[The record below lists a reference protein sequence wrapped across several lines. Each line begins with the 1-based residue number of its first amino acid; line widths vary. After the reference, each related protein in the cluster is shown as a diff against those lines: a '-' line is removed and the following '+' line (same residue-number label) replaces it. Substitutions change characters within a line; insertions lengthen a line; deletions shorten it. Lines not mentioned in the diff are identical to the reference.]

1 MKGSFSGFYRPTKG
15 EFATLW
21 SSAIIFVDANV
32 LLNMYAYSETTRE
45 KLLSLLEALKERLRM
60 PHQFAL
66 EYQRNRAKAIM
77 EQVKNCADV
86 EKQLRTLYEQQ
97 FEPKLKHPFLS
108 NEMLA
113 DFNKIREALCT
124 SRKALEGLFASDPYH
139 DRITTLFDG
148 KIGKAPTSEELQKLH
163 EVAKERFDAQVPPGY
178 ADVKDKGEP
187 DAYGDYIGWSQVL
200 SLAKEA
206 ASPTI
211 LVTDDSKNDWWQIQ
225 SERTIGPRPELVAE
239 FKAVVGQQFYMYSSP
254 QFMKWAGDTLDR
266 RVEEGVIQEVRSKL
280 EEQQRSVSEMK
291 ASPPDRVSD
300 AKGTTPI
307 SEEAPSPS
315 KPDVPREDP
324 KASATDFK

>member
-1 MKGSFSGFYRPTKG
+1 MKGTFPGFYRPTKE

-21 SSAIIFVDANV
+21 RSGIICVDANV
-32 LLNMYAYSETTRE
+32 LLNMYAYSETTRD
-45 KLLSLLEALKERLRM
+45 KLLSLLEALKERLQM

-66 EYQRNRAKAIM
+66 EYQRNRVKAIM
-77 EQVKNCADV
+77 EQIKNCADV
-86 EKQLRTLYEQQ
+86 EKQLRHLYENQ
-97 FEPKLKHPFLS
+97 FEPKLKHPFL
-108 NEMLA
+108 NDEMLT
-113 DFNKIREALCT
+113 DFNKIRDALCNSRKNLEALFT
-124 SRKALEGLFASDPYH
+124 FDPYH
-139 DRITTLFDG
+139 DRVTTLFEG
-148 KIGKAPTSEELQKLH
+148 KVGKAPTSEELRKLH
-163 EVAKERFDAQVPPGY
+163 EVAKERFAAQVPPGY
-178 ADVKDKGEP
+178 ADVKDKGEA
-187 DAYGDYIGWSQVL
+187 DAYGDYVGWAQVL

-206 ASPTI
+206 TSPTI
-211 LVTDDSKNDWWQIQ
+211 LVTDDAKNDWWQIL

-254 QFMKWAGDTLDR
+254 QFMKWAGNALDSR
-266 RVEEGVIQEVRSKL
+266 IEEGIIQEVRDKL

-315 KPDVPREDP
+315 KPDVPGEDP